1 MIKYVFLVIT
11 LISTSLNPVSVA
23 KVTAP
28 SDLLPLENT
37 TTAAIGEKSQEI
49 VPEPLKT
56 LKVWVTAYSST
67 PEETDDTPFI
77 TASGIKVRDG
87 IIATNL
93 LPFGTKIQIPEL
105 FGDRVFIVQDR
116 MHERKTNFV
125 DIWMPTKFDAEQFGI
140 YQTNITILN

>member
-1 MIKYVFLVIT
+1 MVKFIFLAIT
-11 LISTSLNPVSVA
+11 LISTSLSPVSVA
-23 KVTAP
+23 KVAAP
-28 SDLLPLENT
+28 AEQTMPVENT
-37 TTAAIGEKSQEI
+37 TISPKTQETA
-49 VPEPLKT
+49 PETPKT
-56 LKVWVTAYSST
+56 MKVWVTAYSST

-93 LPFGTKIQIPEL
+93 LPFGAKVQIPQL
-105 FGDRVFIVQDR
+105 FGDKIFVVQDR
-116 MHERKTNFV
+116 MHERKTNFI